1 MQGVAPPT
9 NPITGPVVASGS
21 AAGDLFLGMAQGN
34 EALAPGAWLL
44 RGFARAELPGVVA
57 ALRTI
62 TDAAPTRHMTTRGG
76 YRMSVA
82 MTNCGALGWV
92 TDAAGYRYDPLD
104 PATGRAWP
112 PMPDAFRLLATRA
125 AAACGY
131 EGFEPD
137 ACLVNEYVPGSR
149 LSLHRDADERD
160 FAHPIVSVSLGL
172 PAVFL
177 LGGLD
182 RGEMTRHVRLESG
195 DVVVFGGPARL
206 AYHGVAPLA
215 DGLDPL
221 LGRRRVNLTFRR
233 AR

>member
-1 MQGVAPPT
+1 
-9 NPITGPVVASGS
+9 VASSS
-21 AAGDLFLGMAQGN
+21 ATGDLLDGMARGD
-34 EALAPGAWLL
+34 ESLAPGASLL
-44 RGFARAELPGVVA
+44 RGFARPELPALVA
-57 ALRTI
+57 ALGPI
-62 TDAAPTRHMTTRGG
+62 AAAAPFRHMTVRGG
-76 YRMSVA
+76 CRMSVA
-82 MTNCGALGWV
+82 MTSCGAAGWV
-92 TDAAGYRYDPLD
+92 ADATGYRYDPVD

-112 PMPDAFRLLATRA
+112 PMPEAYRLLATRA

-131 EGFEPD
+131 AGFEPD
-137 ACLVNEYVPGSR
+137 SCLLNAYAPGAR

-160 FAHPIVSVSLGL
+160 FTQPIVSVSLGL

-177 LGGLD
+177 FGGLD
-182 RGEMTRHVRLESG
+182 RGDATIRARLESG

-206 AYHGVAPLA
+206 AYHGIAPLA